1 MGICFKCLTFSSVSI
16 DCSNDIAVINL
27 QISKRSTCYKTSE
40 TVENNGILTVVY
52 EVWPVAKLECLLT
65 TWCIMLKKKQQK
77 TKKTKNKTKT
87 KKTATT
93 IIVYTFADCD
103 GDSMDVYKV

>member
-16 DCSNDIAVINL
+16 DFSNDIAVINL
-27 QISKRSTCYKTSE
+27 QISERSTSYKTSE
-40 TVENNGILTVVY
+40 TVENNGTLTVVCK
-52 EVWPVAKLECLLT
+52 VWPVVKLECLLA
-65 TWCIMLKKKQQK
+65 TWCIMLKKKKQNK
-77 TKKTKNKTKT
+77 KNKK

-93 IIVYTFADCD
+93 IIVYSFADCD

>member
-1 MGICFKCLTFSSVSI
+1 M
-16 DCSNDIAVINL
+16 INL

-40 TVENNGILTVVY
+40 TVENNGTLTVVY
-52 EVWPVAKLECLLT
+52 EVWPVAKLECLLA
-65 TWCIMLKKKQQK
+65 TWCITLGKKK
-77 TKKTKNKTKT
+77 KK

-93 IIVYTFADCD
+93 IIIYSVADCD

>member
-16 DCSNDIAVINL
+16 DFSNDIAVINL
-27 QISKRSTCYKTSE
+27 QISKRLTSYKTSE
-40 TVENNGILTVVY
+40 TVENNGTLTVVY
-52 EVWPVAKLECLLT
+52 KVWPVVKLECLLA
-65 TWCIMLKKKQQK
+65 TWCIMLKKK
-77 TKKTKNKTKT
+77 TKKPNK

-93 IIVYTFADCD
+93 IIVYSFADCD